1 MTEIAIA
8 PGQVRV
14 WSARLDLPS
23 QTLDECVHVIR
34 AGERERAAR
43 FHFEEHRRRFVA
55 ARALLRIILGA
66 YVRVPPDRIRF
77 TYGTNGKPALP
88 GNPVHFNTSH
98 SEEHAV
104 FAIAADT
111 PIGVDLERVRPLPDL
126 DQIADR
132 FFSAPEA
139 AALAALA
146 PAQRTEAF
154 FRCWTRKEAFVKAL
168 GDGLSYPLDRFAV
181 SLVEAAALDSVEGD
195 SAKAREWSMY
205 SLSPAEGYL
214 AAVALRARDCTLQSF
229 QFPVEDAPL
238 GAGVMRRS
246 PFPRRSHILVP
257 SGSPHGMKSGA
268 VLRPRIIRHGTHG

>member
-8 PGQVRV
+8 AGQVHL

-23 QTLDECVHVIR
+23 QTLDDCLHVVS
-34 AGERERAAR
+34 ADERERAAR

-66 YVRVPPDRIRF
+66 YVKVPPHRIRF
-77 TYGTNGKPALP
+77 AYSPNGKPALP
-88 GNPVHFNTSH
+88 GDAVHFNASH
-98 SEEHAV
+98 SEERAV

-132 FFSAPEA
+132 FFSAPES

-146 PAQRTEAF
+146 PSHRTEAF

-181 SLVEAAALDSVEGD
+181 SLAEAAAVDSVEGD
-195 SAKAREWSMY
+195 SAKARQWSMY
-205 SLSPAEGYL
+205 SLSPAEGYV
-214 AAVALRARDCTLQSF
+214 AAVAIRARDCTLQSF
-229 QFPVEDAPL
+229 HFRVEDAPL
-238 GAGVMRRS
+238 GAGV
-246 PFPRRSHILVP
+246 
-257 SGSPHGMKSGA
+257 
-268 VLRPRIIRHGTHG
+268 